1 MGNTEQTYNGK
12 RAIFIKAEYDETEL
26 PGEKA
31 VPARKAKKEKKK
43 KPSGPMSAAGLISF
57 YEDTD
62 AKIVLTP
69 TWILIVSIVFVGIV
83 LALRTALP
91 SP

>member
-1 MGNTEQTYNGK
+1 MPSS
-12 RAIFIKAEYDETEL
+12 RS
-26 PGEKA
+26 
-31 VPARKAKKEKKK
+31 RKKERKK

-62 AKIVLTP
+62 AKITLTP
-69 TWILIVSIVFVGIV
+69 TWILIVSIVFVSIV

-91 SP
+91 AP

>member
-1 MGNTEQTYNGK
+1 MPSSRSK
-12 RAIFIKAEYDETEL
+12 
-26 PGEKA
+26 
-31 VPARKAKKEKKK
+31 KKEKKK

-57 YEDTD
+57 YEDTE
-62 AKIVLTP
+62 AKVILTP
-69 TWILIVSIVFVGIV
+69 TWILLISIIFVSIV

>member
-1 MGNTEQTYNGK
+1 M
-12 RAIFIKAEYDETEL
+12 
-26 PGEKA
+26 P
-31 VPARKAKKEKKK
+31 VKKERKK

-62 AKIVLTP
+62 AKITLTP
-69 TWILIVSIVFVGIV
+69 TWILIISVAFVGVV
-83 LALRTALP
+83 LVLRTVLP